1 MINSPVLRKWSAD
14 VRRCAQDWMLSSVR
28 LFRGTPVMRLPS
40 VTCIGVAVGWHF
52 IHGRDIQKAL
62 AKANDHPTGSSDHSS
77 KFPDWPT

>member
-1 MINSPVLRKWSAD
+1 MINLPVLRKWSAD
-14 VRRCAQDWMLSSVR
+14 VPALRAGLDAFFGPLVPRNTGHASAKCDMRR
-28 LFRGTPVMRLPS
+28 
-40 VTCIGVAVGWHF
+40 VAGGWHF